1 MQGPMNAEKILS
13 QLLSGGAASGFAGG
27 LAGGLAS
34 GLLTSKAGRKLGG
47 KALQLGGL
55 AAVAGL
61 AYNAWSRYRQE
72 STGAPVERAPAQ
84 LPPPAFLPGPGHA
97 DERSDLALCLLFA
110 MIAAARA
117 DGKLDGE
124 ERRAIFDGV
133 ARLDLPETERAQ
145 LYAALERPADLEW
158 LVRQAT
164 TPERAA
170 EIYAAS
176 LLAIEVDTPAER
188 GYLSMLAARLGL
200 PEDLVASL
208 HGEAAAAKA
217 PPRASRPETA
227 APGTAR

>member
-1 MQGPMNAEKILS
+1 MNAEKILS
-13 QLLSGGAASGFAGG
+13 QLLSGGVAPGLAGG

-61 AYNAWSRYRQE
+61 AYTAWSRSRKE
-72 STGAPVERAPAQ
+72 AGPAAPDRTAPP
-84 LPPPAFLPGPGHA
+84 LPPPSNFLPAPGRA
-97 DERSDLALCLLFA
+97 DERADLALALLCA

-117 DGKLDGE
+117 DGKLDGR
-124 ERRAIFDGV
+124 ERSAIFDGV
-133 ARLDLPETERAQ
+133 ARLDLPEAERAE

-158 LVRQAT
+158 LVKQAT

-176 LLAIEVDTPAER
+176 LLAIEIDTPAER
-188 GYLSMLAARLGL
+188 GYLAMLAARLGL
-200 PEDLVASL
+200 PDELVASL
-208 HGEAAAAKA
+208 HAEAAAASA
-217 PPRASRPETA
+217 PPREIGAGAEVSLA
-227 APGTAR
+227 GG